1 LMISVRFDN
10 NKTCKNGVMEKKEIL
25 KMLDKD
31 LRREKARIGYNA
43 HRNE

>member
-1 LMISVRFDN
+1 MISVRFDN
-10 NKTCKNGVMEKKEIL
+10 NETCKNGVMEKKEIL

-31 LRREKARIGYNA
+31 LRREKARIGCNA

>member
-1 LMISVRFDN
+1 
-10 NKTCKNGVMEKKEIL
+10 MEKKEIL

-43 HRNE
+43 YRNE

>member
-1 LMISVRFDN
+1 MISVRFDN
-10 NKTCKNGVMEKKEIL
+10 NKTCKNGVMEKKEM
-25 KMLDKD
+25 KTMDKD

>member
-1 LMISVRFDN
+1 
-10 NKTCKNGVMEKKEIL
+10 MEKKEIL